1 MKNKIKAAVSLLLSL
16 LLALGCMG
24 TSAFAADRNLG
35 NVTLA
40 FLTETGSITVEQ
52 NLNAVEQLGI
62 TGGPVAGVE
71 YTLAQIGSLCE
82 ITYTGGYMTGYA
94 VEQFVAQQ
102 LGINGS
108 DYTGSYGTETY
119 YYIYTV
125 KSALDKIQ
133 EQLAA
138 IEQSEWKGLVEGL
151 TGSRKAS
158 TDENGQVIFNDLPYG
173 LYLIVQ
179 TDVSGAEYEGEPITL
194 SHLQTPMLVSVPGK
208 NEEKEV
214 KVNVKTPLGYGELTK
229 SIVGVGDING
239 NWENVE
245 DSATEVTGPGD
256 YIRFRLAVQPP
267 RLSSGDTLDHFVIE
281 DVRSE
286 GLKLEKLESVT
297 DTLGQT
303 YVEGIDYTRTE
314 ETVADG
320 TRMLLTFTQ
329 QGLQKLE
336 QLGRAAGTLTVT
348 YTAQVTD
355 EAPTAGITNSA
366 RIDYKVD
373 YAPDRDN
380 PPPPDDPPP
389 EDDDDE
395 YHSDWDV
402 ARSYTFGVHMTKYL
416 GEEGNLAPEGS
427 VTFALYRE
435 KDGQKQAVPLSR
447 SGDAY
452 QVALQGSNELSV
464 SADGT
469 FTILG
474 LGEGTYYLREL
485 STAEGYALPNE
496 DIALTLA
503 GERSA
508 GEYTGR
514 LDAAQCTVDG
524 QQGNASVQDGT
535 LYLSVIN
542 PRTFYIPNTGGAGSW
557 MFTAGGLLIIAG
569 GVVYL
574 AVSRKKKG

>member
-24 TSAFAADRNLG
+24 TSAFADA
-35 NVTLA
+35 TA
-40 FLTETGSITVEQ
+40 IEIEKLTESTQKGSITVEQ

-94 VEQFVAQQ
+94 VKKSTVEK
-102 LGINGS
+102 LGIEDAAN
-108 DYTGSYGTETY
+108 YTRSYNRTNY
-119 YYIYTV
+119 CIYTSEATLEV
-125 KSALDKIQ
+125 LAKEIAELTTEDLKDKFSGSPTEKTDANGEAEFETLD
-133 EQLAA
+133 
-138 IEQSEWKGLVEGL
+138 
-151 TGSRKAS
+151 
-158 TDENGQVIFNDLPYG
+158 YG
-173 LYLIVQ
+173 LYLILQ

-194 SHLQTPMLVSVPGK
+194 SHLQTPMLVSVPG
-208 NEEKEV
+208 EEGEIV
-214 KVNVKTPLGYGELTK
+214 TVNVKTPLGYGELTK

-281 DVRSE
+281 DVRSK
-286 GLKLEKLESVT
+286 GLELEKLESVT

-303 YVEGIDYTRTE
+303 YVENTDYTRTE

-336 QLGRAAGTLTVT
+336 RLGQAAGTLTVT

>member
-24 TSAFAADRNLG
+24 TSAFADA
-35 NVTLA
+35 TA
-40 FLTETGSITVEQ
+40 IEIEKLTESTQKGSITVEQ

-71 YTLAQIGSLCE
+71 YALVQIGSLCE
-82 ITYTGGYMTGYA
+82 ITYAGGYMTGYA
-94 VEQFVAQQ
+94 VKKSVAQQ
-102 LGINGS
+102 LGINDS
-108 DYTGSYGTETY
+108 DYTRSYETETY
-119 YYIYTV
+119 YIYTA

-194 SHLQTPMLVSVPGK
+194 SHLQTPMLVSVPQSAGQSD
-208 NEEKEV
+208 V
-214 KVNVKTPLGYGELTK
+214 TVNVKTPLGYGELTK
-229 SIVGVGDING
+229 SIVGIGDIDG

-281 DVRSE
+281 DVRSK
-286 GLKLEKLESVT
+286 GLELEKLESVT

-303 YVEGIDYTRTE
+303 YVEGTDYTRTE

-336 QLGRAAGTLTVT
+336 QLGRAAGTLTVV
-348 YTAQVTD
+348 YTTQVTED
-355 EAPTAGITNSA
+355 AVTAGITNSA

-447 SGDAY
+447 SGDTY

-524 QQGNASVQDGT
+524 QQGNASVQDGI

>member
-94 VEQFVAQQ
+94 VKKSVAQQ
-102 LGINGS
+102 LGIN
-108 DYTGSYGTETY
+108 TGSYGTETY
-119 YYIYTV
+119 YIYTA

-524 QQGNASVQDGT
+524 QQGNASVQDGI

-574 AVSRKKKG
+574 AVSRKKKR

>member
-24 TSAFAADRNLG
+24 TSAFADA
-35 NVTLA
+35 TA
-40 FLTETGSITVEQ
+40 IEIEKLTESTQKGSIIVEQ

-94 VEQFVAQQ
+94 VEQSVAQQ

-151 TGSRKAS
+151 TGSQKAS
-158 TDENGQVIFNDLPYG
+158 TDEKGQAIFNDLPYG

-194 SHLQTPMLVSVPGK
+194 SHLQTPMLVSVPG
-208 NEEKEV
+208 EEGEIV
-214 KVNVKTPLGYGELTK
+214 TVNVKTPLGYGELTK
-229 SIVGVGDING
+229 SIVGVGDIDG

-267 RLSSGDTLDHFVIE
+267 RLSSGDTLDHFVVE

-303 YVEGIDYTRTE
+303 YVEGTDYTRTE

-524 QQGNASVQDGT
+524 QQGTASVQEGT

>member
-1 MKNKIKAAVSLLLSL
+1 MKNKIKAAVFLLLSL

-94 VEQFVAQQ
+94 VKKSVAQQ
-102 LGINGS
+102 LGIN
-108 DYTGSYGTETY
+108 TGSYGTETY
-119 YYIYTV
+119 YIYTA

-395 YHSDWDV
+395 YHSEWDV

-447 SGDAY
+447 SGDTY

-464 SADGT
+464 SADGS

-574 AVSRKKKG
+574 AVSRKKKR

>member
-24 TSAFAADRNLG
+24 TSAFAADITIKELKKS
-35 NVTLA
+35 TK
-40 FLTETGSITVEQ
+40 TGSITVVQ

-71 YTLAQIGSLCE
+71 YTLTQIGSLCE
-82 ITYTGGYMTGYA
+82 ITYAGGYMTGYA
-94 VEQFVAQQ
+94 VEKSTAEK
-102 LGINGS
+102 LGIEDAAN
-108 DYTGSYGTETY
+108 YTGSYNGTNY
-119 YYIYTV
+119 CIYTSEATLEV
-125 KSALDKIQ
+125 LAKEIAELTTEDLKDKFSGSPTEKTDANGEAEFETLD
-133 EQLAA
+133 
-138 IEQSEWKGLVEGL
+138 
-151 TGSRKAS
+151 
-158 TDENGQVIFNDLPYG
+158 YG
-173 LYLIVQ
+173 LYLILQ

-194 SHLQTPMLVSVPGK
+194 SHLQTPMLVSVPG
-208 NEEKEV
+208 EEGEIV
-214 KVNVKTPLGYGELTK
+214 TVNVKTPLGYGELTK

-286 GLKLEKLESVT
+286 GLRLEKLESVT

-303 YVEGIDYTRTE
+303 YVEGTDYTRTE

-336 QLGRAAGTLTVT
+336 RLGQAAGTLTVT
-348 YTAQVTD
+348 CTAQVTD

-402 ARSYTFGVHMTKYL
+402 ARSYTFGVHMTKHL

>member
-24 TSAFAADRNLG
+24 TSAFADATAIEIG
-35 NVTLA
+35 K
-40 FLTETGSITVEQ
+40 LTESTQKGSITVEQ
-52 NLNAVEQLGI
+52 NLNEVEQLGI

-82 ITYTGGYMTGYA
+82 ITYAGGYMTGYA
-94 VEQFVAQQ
+94 VEQSVAQQ
-102 LGINGS
+102 LEINGS

-151 TGSRKAS
+151 TGSQKAS
-158 TDENGQVIFNDLPYG
+158 TDEKGQAIFNDLPYG

-194 SHLQTPMLVSVPGK
+194 SHLQTPMLVSVPG
-208 NEEKEV
+208 EEGEIV
-214 KVNVKTPLGYGELTK
+214 TVNVKTPLGYGELTK
-229 SIVGVGDING
+229 SIVGVGDIDG

-267 RLSSGDTLDHFVIE
+267 RLSSGDTLDHFVVE

-303 YVEGIDYTRTE
+303 YVEGTDYTRTE

>member
-24 TSAFAADRNLG
+24 TSAFAADITIKELKKS
-35 NVTLA
+35 TK
-40 FLTETGSITVEQ
+40 TGSITVVQ

-151 TGSRKAS
+151 TGSQKAS
-158 TDENGQVIFNDLPYG
+158 TDEKGQAIFNDLPYG

-194 SHLQTPMLVSVPGK
+194 SHLQTPMLVSVPG
-208 NEEKEV
+208 EEGEIV
-214 KVNVKTPLGYGELTK
+214 TVNVKTPLGYGELTK
-229 SIVGVGDING
+229 SIVGVGDIDG

-267 RLSSGDTLDHFVIE
+267 RLSSGDTLDHFVVE

-303 YVEGIDYTRTE
+303 YVEGTDYTRTE
-314 ETVADG
+314 ETVTEG

-336 QLGRAAGTLTVT
+336 QLGRAAGTLTVV
-348 YTAQVTD
+348 YTTQVTED
-355 EAPTAGITNSA
+355 AVTAGITNSA

-373 YAPDRDN
+373 YAPDRDT

>member
-24 TSAFAADRNLG
+24 TSAFAADITIKELKKS
-35 NVTLA
+35 TK
-40 FLTETGSITVEQ
+40 TGSITVVQ

-82 ITYTGGYMTGYA
+82 ITYAGGYMTGYA
-94 VEQFVAQQ
+94 VEEQSIAEK
-102 LGINGS
+102 LGIEDAAN
-108 DYTGSYGTETY
+108 YTGSHNGTDY
-119 YYIYTV
+119 CIYTNAATLE
-125 KSALDKIQ
+125 ALAKEIAKLETEDLKDQFQ
-133 EQLAA
+133 EKQTKETNESGEAKFETL
-138 IEQSEWKGLVEGL
+138 
-151 TGSRKAS
+151 
-158 TDENGQVIFNDLPYG
+158 DYG
-173 LYLIVQ
+173 LYLIRQ
-179 TDVSGAEYEGEPITL
+179 TDVSGAEYEDEPITL
-194 SHLQTPMLVSVPGK
+194 SHLQTPMLISVPQSAGQSDVT
-208 NEEKEV
+208 V
-214 KVNVKTPLGYGELTK
+214 KVKTPLGYGELTK

-267 RLSSGDTLDHFVIE
+267 RLSSGDTLDHFVVE

-286 GLKLEKLESVT
+286 GLRLEKLESVT

-303 YVEGIDYTRTE
+303 YVEGTDYTRTE

-320 TRMLLTFTQ
+320 TRLLLTFTQ

-336 QLGRAAGTLTVT
+336 QLGRAAGTLTVV
-348 YTAQVTD
+348 YTTQVIED
-355 EAPTAGITNSA
+355 AVTAGITNSA

-373 YAPDRDN
+373 YAPDRDT

-447 SGDAY
+447 SGDTY
-452 QVALQGSNELSV
+452 QVALQGSNELSI

-503 GERSA
+503 GELSA

>member
-24 TSAFAADRNLG
+24 TSAFADA
-35 NVTLA
+35 TA
-40 FLTETGSITVEQ
+40 IEIEKLTESTQKGSITVEQ

-82 ITYTGGYMTGYA
+82 ITYTEGYMTGYA
-94 VEQFVAQQ
+94 VEQSTAEK
-102 LGINGS
+102 LGIEDATN
-108 DYTGSYGTETY
+108 YTGSYNAVNY
-119 YYIYTV
+119 CIYTNQQ
-125 KSALDKIQ
+125 SLEKIQ
-133 EQLAA
+133 DALEQT
-138 IEQSEWKGLVEGL
+138 EETQWKELVEGS
-151 TGSRKAS
+151 TNIKTTNEEGKA
-158 TDENGQVIFNDLPYG
+158 IFSDLPYG

-214 KVNVKTPLGYGELTK
+214 KVDVKTPLGYGELTK
-229 SIVGVGDING
+229 SIVGVGDIDG

-245 DSATEVTGPGD
+245 DSNTEVTGPGD
-256 YIRFRLAVQPP
+256 YIRFRLDVQPP

-281 DVRSE
+281 DVCSK
-286 GLKLEKLESVT
+286 GLDVQGLDSVT

-303 YVEGIDYTRTE
+303 YVENTDYTRTE

-320 TRMLLTFTQ
+320 TCLLLTFTQ

-336 QLGRAAGTLTVT
+336 QLGRAAGTLTVV
-348 YTAQVTD
+348 YTTQVTED
-355 EAPTAGITNSA
+355 AVTAGITNSA

-373 YAPDRDN
+373 YAPDRDT

-395 YHSDWDV
+395 YRSEWDV

-416 GEEGNLAPEGS
+416 GEEGNLASEGS

-524 QQGNASVQDGT
+524 QQGNSSVQDGT

>member
-24 TSAFAADRNLG
+24 TSAFAADQNLG
-35 NVTLA
+35 DITLK
-40 FLTETGSITVEQ
+40 FSTKTGSITVEQ

-71 YTLAQIGSLCE
+71 YTLTQIGSLCE

-94 VEQFVAQQ
+94 VEQSVARQ

-119 YYIYTV
+119 YIYTA

-158 TDENGQVIFNDLPYG
+158 TNENGQAIFNDLPYG

-179 TDVSGAEYEGEPITL
+179 TDVSGAEYEDEPITL

-229 SIVGVGDING
+229 SIVGIGDIDG

-281 DVRSE
+281 DVCSK
-286 GLKLEKLESVT
+286 GLDVQGLDSVT

-303 YVEGIDYTRTE
+303 YVEGTDYTRTE
-314 ETVADG
+314 ETVTDG
-320 TRMLLTFTQ
+320 VRMLLTFTQ

-336 QLGRAAGTLTVT
+336 QLGRAAGTLTVV
-348 YTAQVTD
+348 YTTQVTED
-355 EAPTAGITNSA
+355 AVTAGITNSA

-373 YAPDRDN
+373 YAPDRDT

-435 KDGQKQAVPLSR
+435 EDGQKQAVPLSR

-464 SADGT
+464 SADGS

>member
-24 TSAFAADRNLG
+24 TSAFADA
-35 NVTLA
+35 TA
-40 FLTETGSITVEQ
+40 IEIEKLTESTQKGSITVEQ

-82 ITYTGGYMTGYA
+82 ITYAGGYMTGYA
-94 VEQFVAQQ
+94 VEQSVAQQ

-108 DYTGSYGTETY
+108 DYTGSYGTET

-151 TGSRKAS
+151 TGSQKAS
-158 TDENGQVIFNDLPYG
+158 TDEKGQAIFNDLPYG

-194 SHLQTPMLVSVPGK
+194 SHLQTPMLVSVPG
-208 NEEKEV
+208 EEGEIV
-214 KVNVKTPLGYGELTK
+214 TVNVKTPLGYGELTK
-229 SIVGVGDING
+229 SIVGIGDIDG

-245 DSATEVTGPGD
+245 DSNTEVTGPGD

-281 DVRSE
+281 DVRSK
-286 GLKLEKLESVT
+286 GLELEKLESVT

-303 YVEGIDYTRTE
+303 YVEGTDYTRTE

-435 KDGQKQAVPLSR
+435 KDGQKQALPLSR

>member
-24 TSAFAADRNLG
+24 TSAFADA
-35 NVTLA
+35 TA
-40 FLTETGSITVEQ
+40 IEIEKLTESTQKGSITVEQ

-94 VEQFVAQQ
+94 VKKSTVEK
-102 LGINGS
+102 LGIEDTA
-108 DYTGSYGTETY
+108 DYTWSYNGTDY
-119 YYIYTV
+119 CIYTNAATLE
-125 KSALDKIQ
+125 ALAKEIAELTTEDLKDKF
-133 EQLAA
+133 
-138 IEQSEWKGLVEGL
+138 S
-151 TGSRKAS
+151 GSPTEK
-158 TDENGQVIFNDLPYG
+158 TDANGEAEFETLDYG
-173 LYLIVQ
+173 LYLILQ
-179 TDVSGAEYEGEPITL
+179 TDVSGAEYEDEPIIL
-194 SHLQTPMLVSVPGK
+194 SHRQTPMLVSVPQSAGQSDVT
-208 NEEKEV
+208 V
-214 KVNVKTPLGYGELTK
+214 KVKTPLGYGELTK

-267 RLSSGDTLDHFVIE
+267 RLSSGDTLDHFVVE

-303 YVEGIDYTRTE
+303 YVEGTDYTRTE

-320 TRMLLTFTQ
+320 TRLLLTFTQ

-336 QLGRAAGTLTVT
+336 QLGRAAGTLTVV
-348 YTAQVTD
+348 YTTQVTED
-355 EAPTAGITNSA
+355 AVTAGITNSA

-373 YAPDRDN
+373 YAPDRDT

-395 YHSDWDV
+395 YYSDWDV

-447 SGDAY
+447 SGDTY

>member
-24 TSAFAADRNLG
+24 TSAFAADI
-35 NVTLA
+35 TIKE
-40 FLTETGSITVEQ
+40 LTKSTKTGSITVVQ

-82 ITYTGGYMTGYA
+82 ITYTEGYMTGYA
-94 VEQFVAQQ
+94 VEQSTAEK
-102 LGINGS
+102 LGIEDATN
-108 DYTGSYGTETY
+108 YTGSYNAVNY
-119 YYIYTV
+119 CIYT
-125 KSALDKIQ
+125 SQQSLEKIQ
-133 EQLAA
+133 DALEQT
-138 IEQSEWKGLVEGL
+138 EETQWKELVEGA
-151 TGSRKAS
+151 TNIKTTNEEGKA
-158 TDENGQVIFNDLPYG
+158 IFSDLPYG

-179 TDVSGAEYEGEPITL
+179 TDVSGAKYEDEPITL
-194 SHLQTPMLVSVPGK
+194 SHLQTPMLVSVPG
-208 NEEKEV
+208 EEGEIV
-214 KVNVKTPLGYGELTK
+214 TVNVKTPLGYGELTK
-229 SIVGVGDING
+229 SIVGIGDIDG

-245 DSATEVTGPGD
+245 DSNTEVTGPGD

-281 DVRSE
+281 DVRSK
-286 GLKLEKLESVT
+286 GLELEKLESVT

-503 GERSA
+503 GELSA

>member
-94 VEQFVAQQ
+94 VEKSTVEK
-102 LGINGS
+102 LGIEDAANYTEIYNGTN
-108 DYTGSYGTETY
+108 YC
-119 YYIYTV
+119 IYTSEATLEV
-125 KSALDKIQ
+125 LAKEIAELTTEDLKDKFSGSPTEKTDANGEAEFETLD
-133 EQLAA
+133 
-138 IEQSEWKGLVEGL
+138 
-151 TGSRKAS
+151 
-158 TDENGQVIFNDLPYG
+158 YG
-173 LYLIVQ
+173 LYLILQ

-267 RLSSGDTLDHFVIE
+267 RLSSGDTLDHFVVE
-281 DVRSE
+281 DVRSK

-303 YVEGIDYTRTE
+303 YVEGTDYTRTE

-336 QLGRAAGTLTVT
+336 RLGWAAGTLTVV
-348 YTAQVTD
+348 YTTQVTED
-355 EAPTAGITNSA
+355 AVTAGITNSA

-524 QQGNASVQDGT
+524 QQGNASVQDGI

>member
-94 VEQFVAQQ
+94 VEQPTAEK
-102 LGINGS
+102 LGIEDAAN
-108 DYTGSYGTETY
+108 YTGSYNGTNY
-119 YYIYTV
+119 CIYTSEATLEV
-125 KSALDKIQ
+125 LAKEIAELTTEDLKDKFSGSPTEKTDANGEAEFETLD
-133 EQLAA
+133 
-138 IEQSEWKGLVEGL
+138 
-151 TGSRKAS
+151 
-158 TDENGQVIFNDLPYG
+158 YG
-173 LYLIVQ
+173 LYLILQ

-194 SHLQTPMLVSVPGK
+194 SHLQTPMLVSVPG
-208 NEEKEV
+208 EEGEIV
-214 KVNVKTPLGYGELTK
+214 TVNVKTPLGYGELTK

-256 YIRFRLAVQPP
+256 YIRFRLDVQPP
-267 RLSSGDTLDHFVIE
+267 RLSSGDTLDHFVVE

-303 YVEGIDYTRTE
+303 YVEGTDYTRTE

-336 QLGRAAGTLTVT
+336 RLGQAAGTLTVT

>member
-24 TSAFAADRNLG
+24 TSAFADA
-35 NVTLA
+35 TA
-40 FLTETGSITVEQ
+40 IEIEKLTESTQKGSITVEQ

-82 ITYTGGYMTGYA
+82 ITYAGGYMTGYA
-94 VEQFVAQQ
+94 VEKSTAEK
-102 LGINGS
+102 LGIEDAAN
-108 DYTGSYGTETY
+108 YTGSYNGTNY
-119 YYIYTV
+119 CIYTSEATLEV
-125 KSALDKIQ
+125 LAKEIAELTTEDLKDKFSGSPTEKTDANGEAEFETLD
-133 EQLAA
+133 
-138 IEQSEWKGLVEGL
+138 
-151 TGSRKAS
+151 
-158 TDENGQVIFNDLPYG
+158 YG
-173 LYLIVQ
+173 LYLILQ

-194 SHLQTPMLVSVPGK
+194 SHRQTPMLVSVPQSAGQSDVT
-208 NEEKEV
+208 V
-214 KVNVKTPLGYGELTK
+214 KVKTPLGYGELTK

-281 DVRSE
+281 DVRSK
-286 GLKLEKLESVT
+286 GLELEKLESVT

-303 YVEGIDYTRTE
+303 YVEGTDYTRTE

-336 QLGRAAGTLTVT
+336 RLGQAAGTLTVT

-574 AVSRKKKG
+574 AVSRKKKR

>member
-24 TSAFAADRNLG
+24 TSAFADA
-35 NVTLA
+35 TA
-40 FLTETGSITVEQ
+40 IEIEKLTESTQKGSITVVQ

-94 VEQFVAQQ
+94 VKQSTAST
-102 LGINGS
+102 LGIADDAN
-108 DYTGSYGTETY
+108 YTGSHNRTDYC
-119 YYIYTV
+119 IYTNAATLE
-125 KSALDKIQ
+125 ALAKEIAKLETEDLQGQFPSGQTQKTN
-133 EQLAA
+133 A
-138 IEQSEWKGLVEGL
+138 
-151 TGSRKAS
+151 
-158 TDENGQVIFNDLPYG
+158 NGEAKFETLEYG
-173 LYLIVQ
+173 LYLILQ
-179 TDVSGAEYEGEPITL
+179 TDVSGAKYEDKPITL
-194 SHLQTPMLVSVPGK
+194 SHLQTPMLVSVPG
-208 NEEKEV
+208 EEGEIV
-214 KVNVKTPLGYGELTK
+214 TVNVKTPLGYGELTK
-229 SIVGVGDING
+229 SIVGIGDIDG

-256 YIRFRLAVQPP
+256 YIRFRLDVQPP

-303 YVEGIDYTRTE
+303 YVENTDYTRTE

-336 QLGRAAGTLTVT
+336 QLGRAAGTLTVV
-348 YTAQVTD
+348 YTTQVTED
-355 EAPTAGITNSA
+355 AVTAGITNSA

-373 YAPDRDN
+373 YAPDRDT

-395 YHSDWDV
+395 YHSNWDV
-402 ARSYTFGVHMTKYL
+402 ARSYTFGVHMTKHL

-524 QQGNASVQDGT
+524 QQGNASVQDGI

>member
-94 VEQFVAQQ
+94 VKKFVAQQ
-102 LGINGS
+102 LGIN
-108 DYTGSYGTETY
+108 TGSYGTETY
-119 YYIYTV
+119 YIYTA

-151 TGSRKAS
+151 TGFRKAS

-281 DVRSE
+281 DVRSK
-286 GLKLEKLESVT
+286 GLELEKLESVT

-303 YVEGIDYTRTE
+303 YVENTDYTRTE

-496 DIALTLA
+496 DIVLTLA

-524 QQGNASVQDGT
+524 QQGNASVQDGI

>member
-24 TSAFAADRNLG
+24 TSAFAADI
-35 NVTLA
+35 TIKE
-40 FLTETGSITVEQ
+40 LTKSTKTGSIAVEQ

-82 ITYTGGYMTGYA
+82 ITYAGGYMTGYA
-94 VEQFVAQQ
+94 VEKSTVEK
-102 LGINGS
+102 LGIEDAAN
-108 DYTGSYGTETY
+108 YTGSYNGTN
-119 YYIYTV
+119 YIYTSEATLEV
-125 KSALDKIQ
+125 LAKEIAELTTEDLKDKFSGSPTEKTDANGEAEFETLD
-133 EQLAA
+133 
-138 IEQSEWKGLVEGL
+138 
-151 TGSRKAS
+151 
-158 TDENGQVIFNDLPYG
+158 YG
-173 LYLIVQ
+173 LYLILQ
-179 TDVSGAEYEGEPITL
+179 TDVSGAEYEDEPIIL
-194 SHLQTPMLVSVPGK
+194 SHRQTPMLVSVPGK

-267 RLSSGDTLDHFVIE
+267 RLSSGDTLDHFVVE

-303 YVEGIDYTRTE
+303 YVEGTDYTRTE
-314 ETVADG
+314 ETVTEG

-336 QLGRAAGTLTVT
+336 QLGRAAGTLTVV
-348 YTAQVTD
+348 YTTQVTED
-355 EAPTAGITNSA
+355 AVTAGITNSA

-373 YAPDRDN
+373 YAPDRDT

-402 ARSYTFGVHMTKYL
+402 ARSYTFGVHLTKYL

-574 AVSRKKKG
+574 AVSRKKKR

>member
-24 TSAFAADRNLG
+24 TSAFAADITIKELKKS
-35 NVTLA
+35 TK
-40 FLTETGSITVEQ
+40 TGSITVVQ

-94 VEQFVAQQ
+94 VEQPTAKM
-102 LGINGS
+102 LGIA
-108 DYTGSYGTETY
+108 DAGSYNAINY
-119 YYIYTV
+119 CIYT
-125 KSALDKIQ
+125 SQQSLEKIQ
-133 EQLAA
+133 DALEQT
-138 IEQSEWKGLVEGL
+138 EETQWKELVEGS
-151 TGSRKAS
+151 TNIKTTNEEGKA
-158 TDENGQVIFNDLPYG
+158 IFSDLPYG

-179 TDVSGAEYEGEPITL
+179 TDVSGAEYEDEPIIL
-194 SHLQTPMLVSVPGK
+194 SHRQTPMLVSVPGK
-208 NEEKEV
+208 NEENEV

-229 SIVGVGDING
+229 SIVGIGDIDG

-245 DSATEVTGPGD
+245 DSNTEVTGPGD

-281 DVRSE
+281 DVRSK
-286 GLKLEKLESVT
+286 GLELEKLESVT

-303 YVEGIDYTRTE
+303 YVEGTDYTRTE

-336 QLGRAAGTLTVT
+336 QLCRAAGTLTVV
-348 YTAQVTD
+348 YTTQVTD

-496 DIALTLA
+496 DIALTLS

>member
-24 TSAFAADRNLG
+24 TSAFAADITIKELKKS
-35 NVTLA
+35 TK
-40 FLTETGSITVEQ
+40 TGSITVVQ

-82 ITYTGGYMTGYA
+82 ITYAGGYMTGYA
-94 VEQFVAQQ
+94 VKQSTAEK
-102 LGINGS
+102 LGIA
-108 DYTGSYGTETY
+108 DAGSYNAINY
-119 YYIYTV
+119 CIYT
-125 KSALDKIQ
+125 SQQSLEKIQ
-133 EQLAA
+133 DALEQT
-138 IEQSEWKGLVEGL
+138 EETQWKELVEGS
-151 TGSRKAS
+151 TNIKTTNEEGKA
-158 TDENGQVIFNDLPYG
+158 IFSDLPYG

-179 TDVSGAEYEGEPITL
+179 TDVSGAEYEDEPITL
-194 SHLQTPMLVSVPGK
+194 SHLQTPMLVSVPQSAGQSD
-208 NEEKEV
+208 V
-214 KVNVKTPLGYGELTK
+214 TVNVKTPLGYGELTK
-229 SIVGVGDING
+229 SIVGIGDIDG

-267 RLSSGDTLDHFVIE
+267 RLSSGDTLDHFVIK
-281 DVRSE
+281 DVRSK
-286 GLKLEKLESVT
+286 GLELEKLESVT

-303 YVEGIDYTRTE
+303 YVEGTDYTRTE

-336 QLGRAAGTLTVT
+336 QLGRAAGTLTVV
-348 YTAQVTD
+348 YTTQVTD

-416 GEEGNLAPEGS
+416 GEEGNLAPEES

>member
-94 VEQFVAQQ
+94 VKKSVAQQ
-102 LGINGS
+102 LGIN
-108 DYTGSYGTETY
+108 TGSYGTETY
-119 YYIYTV
+119 YIYTA

-229 SIVGVGDING
+229 SIVGIGDIDG

-281 DVRSE
+281 DVCSK
-286 GLKLEKLESVT
+286 GLDVQGLDSVT

-303 YVEGIDYTRTE
+303 YVEGTDYTRTE
-314 ETVADG
+314 ETVTDG
-320 TRMLLTFTQ
+320 VRMLLTFTQ

-336 QLGRAAGTLTVT
+336 QLGRAAGTLTVV
-348 YTAQVTD
+348 YTTQVTED
-355 EAPTAGITNSA
+355 AVTAGITNSA

-373 YAPDRDN
+373 YAPDRDT

-435 KDGQKQAVPLSR
+435 EDGQKQAVPLSR

-464 SADGT
+464 SADGS

-574 AVSRKKKG
+574 AVSRKKKR

>member
-24 TSAFAADRNLG
+24 TSAFAADQNLG
-35 NVTLA
+35 DITLK
-40 FLTETGSITVEQ
+40 FSTKTGSITVEQ

-71 YTLAQIGSLCE
+71 YTLTQIGSLCE

-94 VEQFVAQQ
+94 VKKSVAQQ
-102 LGINGS
+102 LGIN
-108 DYTGSYGTETY
+108 TGSYGTETY
-119 YYIYTV
+119 YIYTA

-179 TDVSGAEYEGEPITL
+179 TDVSSAEYEGEPITL

-229 SIVGVGDING
+229 SIVGVGDIDG

-267 RLSSGDTLDHFVIE
+267 RLSSGDTLDHFVVE

-303 YVEGIDYTRTE
+303 YVEGTDYTRTE
-314 ETVADG
+314 ETVTEG

-336 QLGRAAGTLTVT
+336 QLGRAAGTLTVV
-348 YTAQVTD
+348 YTTQVTED
-355 EAPTAGITNSA
+355 AVTAGITNSA

-416 GEEGNLAPEGS
+416 GEEGNLAPEES

>member
-24 TSAFAADRNLG
+24 TSAFAADITIKELKKS
-35 NVTLA
+35 TK
-40 FLTETGSITVEQ
+40 TGSITVVQ

-94 VEQFVAQQ
+94 VEQPTAEK
-102 LGINGS
+102 LGIEDATN
-108 DYTGSYGTETY
+108 YTGSYNAVNY
-119 YYIYTV
+119 CIYT
-125 KSALDKIQ
+125 SQQSLEKIQ
-133 EQLAA
+133 DALEQT
-138 IEQSEWKGLVEGL
+138 EETQWKELVEGA
-151 TGSRKAS
+151 TNIKTTNEEGKA
-158 TDENGQVIFNDLPYG
+158 IFSDLPYG

-179 TDVSGAEYEGEPITL
+179 TDVSGAEYEDEPIIL
-194 SHLQTPMLVSVPGK
+194 SHRQTPMLVSVPQSAGQSDVT
-208 NEEKEV
+208 V
-214 KVNVKTPLGYGELTK
+214 KVKTPLGYGELTK

-281 DVRSE
+281 DVRSK
-286 GLKLEKLESVT
+286 GLELEKLESVT

>member
-24 TSAFAADRNLG
+24 TSAFADATAIEIG
-35 NVTLA
+35 K
-40 FLTETGSITVEQ
+40 LTESTQKGSITVEQ
-52 NLNAVEQLGI
+52 NLNEVEQLGI

-71 YTLAQIGSLCE
+71 YTLTQIGSLCE

-94 VEQFVAQQ
+94 VKQSTAKM
-102 LGINGS
+102 LGIEDAA
-108 DYTGSYGTETY
+108 DYTGSYNAVNY
-119 YYIYTV
+119 CIYTNAATLE
-125 KSALDKIQ
+125 ALAKEIAKLKTEDLQNKF
-133 EQLAA
+133 
-138 IEQSEWKGLVEGL
+138 S
-151 TGSRKAS
+151 GSPTEKTDAS
-158 TDENGQVIFNDLPYG
+158 GEAKFGTLDYG
-173 LYLIVQ
+173 LYLILQ
-179 TDVSGAEYEGEPITL
+179 TDVSGAEYEDEPITL

-214 KVNVKTPLGYGELTK
+214 EVDVKTPLGYGELTK
-229 SIVGVGDING
+229 SIVGIGDIDG

-245 DSATEVTGPGD
+245 DSNTEVTGPGD
-256 YIRFRLAVQPP
+256 YIRFRLDVQPP
-267 RLSSGDTLDHFVIE
+267 RLSSGDTLDHFVVE

-303 YVEGIDYTRTE
+303 YVEGTDYTRTE
-314 ETVADG
+314 ETVTED
-320 TRMLLTFTQ
+320 TRLLLTFTQ

-336 QLGRAAGTLTVT
+336 QLGRAAGTLTVV
-348 YTAQVTD
+348 YTTQVTED
-355 EAPTAGITNSA
+355 AVTAGITNSA

-373 YAPDRDN
+373 YAPDRDT

-395 YHSDWDV
+395 YHSEWDV
-402 ARSYTFGVHMTKYL
+402 ARSYTFGVHMTKHL

-574 AVSRKKKG
+574 AVSRKKKR

>member
-1 MKNKIKAAVSLLLSL
+1 
-16 LLALGCMG
+16 MG
-24 TSAFAADRNLG
+24 TSAFADA
-35 NVTLA
+35 TA
-40 FLTETGSITVEQ
+40 IEIEKLTESTQKGSITVEQ

-94 VEQFVAQQ
+94 VK
-102 LGINGS
+102 LGIADATN
-108 DYTGSYGTETY
+108 YTGSYNAINY
-119 YYIYTV
+119 CIYT
-125 KSALDKIQ
+125 SQQSLEKIQ
-133 EQLAA
+133 DALEQT
-138 IEQSEWKGLVEGL
+138 EETQWKELVEGS
-151 TGSRKAS
+151 TNIKTTNEEGKA
-158 TDENGQVIFNDLPYG
+158 IFSDLPYG

-194 SHLQTPMLVSVPGK
+194 SHLQTPMLVSVPG
-208 NEEKEV
+208 EEGEIV
-214 KVNVKTPLGYGELTK
+214 TVNVKTPLGYGELTK

-267 RLSSGDTLDHFVIE
+267 RLSSGDTLDHFVVE

-336 QLGRAAGTLTVT
+336 QLGRAAGTLTVV
-348 YTAQVTD
+348 YTTQVTED
-355 EAPTAGITNSA
+355 AVTAGITNSA

>member
-40 FLTETGSITVEQ
+40 FSTEIGSITVEQ
-52 NLNAVEQLGI
+52 NLNVVEQLGI

-94 VEQFVAQQ
+94 VEQSTAKM
-102 LGINGS
+102 LGIA
-108 DYTGSYGTETY
+108 DAGSYNAINY
-119 YYIYTV
+119 CIYT
-125 KSALDKIQ
+125 SQQSLEKIQ
-133 EQLAA
+133 DALEQT
-138 IEQSEWKGLVEGL
+138 EETQWKELVEGS
-151 TGSRKAS
+151 TNIKTTNEEGKA
-158 TDENGQVIFNDLPYG
+158 IFSDLPYG

-179 TDVSGAEYEGEPITL
+179 TDVSGAEYEGKPITL
-194 SHLQTPMLVSVPGK
+194 SHLQTPMLISVPQSAGQSDVT
-208 NEEKEV
+208 V
-214 KVNVKTPLGYGELTK
+214 KVKTPLGYGELTK
-229 SIVGVGDING
+229 SIVGVGDIDG

-267 RLSSGDTLDHFVIE
+267 RLSSGDTLDHFVVE

-303 YVEGIDYTRTE
+303 YVEGTDYTRTE

-336 QLGRAAGTLTVT
+336 RLGQAAGTLTVT

>member
-24 TSAFAADRNLG
+24 TSAFADA
-35 NVTLA
+35 TA
-40 FLTETGSITVEQ
+40 IEIEKLTESTQKGSITVEQ

-82 ITYTGGYMTGYA
+82 ITYAGGYMTGYA
-94 VEQFVAQQ
+94 VK
-102 LGINGS
+102 LGIADATN
-108 DYTGSYGTETY
+108 YTGSYNAINY
-119 YYIYTV
+119 CIYT
-125 KSALDKIQ
+125 SQQSLEKIQ
-133 EQLAA
+133 DALEQT
-138 IEQSEWKGLVEGL
+138 EETQWKELVEGS
-151 TGSRKAS
+151 TNIKTTNEEGKA
-158 TDENGQVIFNDLPYG
+158 IFSDLPYG

-179 TDVSGAEYEGEPITL
+179 TDVSGAEYEDEPITL
-194 SHLQTPMLVSVPGK
+194 SHLQTPMLVSVPG
-208 NEEKEV
+208 EEGEIV
-214 KVNVKTPLGYGELTK
+214 TVNVKTPLGYGELTK
-229 SIVGVGDING
+229 SIVGVGDIDG

-267 RLSSGDTLDHFVIE
+267 RLSSGDTLDHFVVE

-286 GLKLEKLESVT
+286 GLRLEKLDSVT

-303 YVEGIDYTRTE
+303 YVEGTDYTRTE
-314 ETVADG
+314 ETVTDG
-320 TRMLLTFTQ
+320 VRMLLTFTQ

-336 QLGRAAGTLTVT
+336 QLGRAAGTLTVV
-348 YTAQVTD
+348 YTTQVTED
-355 EAPTAGITNSA
+355 AVTAGITNSA

-416 GEEGNLAPEGS
+416 GEEGNLAPEES

-469 FTILG
+469 FTVLG

-574 AVSRKKKG
+574 AVSRKKKR

>member
-24 TSAFAADRNLG
+24 TSAFAADITIKELKKS
-35 NVTLA
+35 TK
-40 FLTETGSITVEQ
+40 TGSITVVQ

-94 VEQFVAQQ
+94 VEQSVAQQ

-151 TGSRKAS
+151 TGSQKAS
-158 TDENGQVIFNDLPYG
+158 TDEKGQAIFNDLPYG

-194 SHLQTPMLVSVPGK
+194 SHLQTPMLVSVPG
-208 NEEKEV
+208 EEGEIV
-214 KVNVKTPLGYGELTK
+214 TVNVKTPLGYGELTK
-229 SIVGVGDING
+229 SIVGVGDIDG

-245 DSATEVTGPGD
+245 DSKTEVTGPGD
-256 YIRFRLAVQPP
+256 YIRFRLDVQPP
-267 RLSSGDTLDHFVIE
+267 RLSSGDTLDHFVVE

-303 YVEGIDYTRTE
+303 YVENTDYTRTE

-320 TRMLLTFTQ
+320 TRLLLTFTQ

-336 QLGRAAGTLTVT
+336 QLGRAAGTLTVV
-348 YTAQVTD
+348 YTTQVTED
-355 EAPTAGITNSA
+355 AVTAGITNSA

-380 PPPPDDPPP
+380 PPPPDNPPP

-395 YHSDWDV
+395 YHSEWDV
-402 ARSYTFGVHMTKYL
+402 ARSYTFGAHLTKYL

-524 QQGNASVQDGT
+524 QQGNASVQDGI

>member
-24 TSAFAADRNLG
+24 TSAFADA
-35 NVTLA
+35 TA
-40 FLTETGSITVEQ
+40 IEIEKLTESTQKGSITVEQ

-82 ITYTGGYMTGYA
+82 ITYAGGYMTGYA
-94 VEQFVAQQ
+94 VK
-102 LGINGS
+102 LGIADATN
-108 DYTGSYGTETY
+108 YTGSYNAINY
-119 YYIYTV
+119 CIYT
-125 KSALDKIQ
+125 SQQSLEKIQ
-133 EQLAA
+133 DALEQT
-138 IEQSEWKGLVEGL
+138 EETQWKELVEGS
-151 TGSRKAS
+151 TNIKTTNEEGKA
-158 TDENGQVIFNDLPYG
+158 IFSDLPYG

-179 TDVSGAEYEGEPITL
+179 TDVSGAEYEDEPITL
-194 SHLQTPMLVSVPGK
+194 SHLQTPMLVSVPG
-208 NEEKEV
+208 EEGEIV
-214 KVNVKTPLGYGELTK
+214 TVNVKTPLGYGELTK
-229 SIVGVGDING
+229 SIVGVGDIDG

-267 RLSSGDTLDHFVIE
+267 RLSSGDTLDHFVVE

-303 YVEGIDYTRTE
+303 YVEGTDYTRTE
-314 ETVADG
+314 ETVTDG
-320 TRMLLTFTQ
+320 VRMLLTFTQ

-336 QLGRAAGTLTVT
+336 QLGRAAGTLTVV
-348 YTAQVTD
+348 YTTQVTED
-355 EAPTAGITNSA
+355 AVTAGITNSA

-373 YAPDRDN
+373 YAPDRDT

-435 KDGQKQAVPLSR
+435 KDSQKQAVPLSR

-524 QQGNASVQDGT
+524 QQGNASVQDGI

>member
-24 TSAFAADRNLG
+24 TSAFADATAIEIG
-35 NVTLA
+35 K
-40 FLTETGSITVEQ
+40 LTESTQKGSITVEQ

-94 VEQFVAQQ
+94 VEQSTAKM
-102 LGINGS
+102 LGIEDATN
-108 DYTGSYGTETY
+108 YTGSYNAVNY
-119 YYIYTV
+119 CIYT
-125 KSALDKIQ
+125 SQQSLEKIQ
-133 EQLAA
+133 DALEQT
-138 IEQSEWKGLVEGL
+138 EETQWKELVEGS
-151 TGSRKAS
+151 TNIKTTNEEGKA
-158 TDENGQVIFNDLPYG
+158 IFSDLPYG

-179 TDVSGAEYEGEPITL
+179 TDVSGAKYEDKPITL

-208 NEEKEV
+208 NEEKDVEV
-214 KVNVKTPLGYGELTK
+214 DVKTPLGYGELTK

-281 DVRSE
+281 DVCSK
-286 GLKLEKLESVT
+286 GLDVQGLDSVT

-303 YVEGIDYTRTE
+303 YVEGTDYTRTE
-314 ETVADG
+314 ETVTDG
-320 TRMLLTFTQ
+320 IRMLLTFTQ

-336 QLGRAAGTLTVT
+336 QLGRAAGTLTVV
-348 YTAQVTD
+348 YTTQVTED
-355 EAPTAGITNSA
+355 AVTAGITNSA

-416 GEEGNLAPEGS
+416 GEEGNLAPEES

>member
-40 FLTETGSITVEQ
+40 FSTETGSITVVQ

-102 LGINGS
+102 LGIN
-108 DYTGSYGTETY
+108 TGSYGTETY
-119 YYIYTV
+119 YIYTA

-267 RLSSGDTLDHFVIE
+267 RLSSGDTLDHFVVE

-303 YVEGIDYTRTE
+303 YVENTDYTRTE

-336 QLGRAAGTLTVT
+336 QLGRAAGTLTVV
-348 YTAQVTD
+348 YTTQVTED
-355 EAPTAGITNSA
+355 AVTAGITNSA

-373 YAPDRDN
+373 YAPDRDT

-452 QVALQGSNELSV
+452 QVVLQGSNELSI

-524 QQGNASVQDGT
+524 QQGNASVQDGI

>member
-24 TSAFAADRNLG
+24 TSAFAADITIKELKKS
-35 NVTLA
+35 TK
-40 FLTETGSITVEQ
+40 TGSITVVQ
-52 NLNAVEQLGI
+52 NLNAVEQLEI

-94 VEQFVAQQ
+94 VKKSVAQQ
-102 LGINGS
+102 LGIN
-108 DYTGSYGTETY
+108 TGSYGTETY
-119 YYIYTV
+119 YIYTA

-229 SIVGVGDING
+229 SIVGIGDIDG

-281 DVRSE
+281 DVRSK
-286 GLKLEKLESVT
+286 GLELEKLESVT

-303 YVEGIDYTRTE
+303 YVEGTDYTRTE

-336 QLGRAAGTLTVT
+336 RLGQAAGTLTVT

>member
-94 VEQFVAQQ
+94 VKKSVAQQ
-102 LGINGS
+102 LGIN
-108 DYTGSYGTETY
+108 TGSYGTETY
-119 YYIYTV
+119 YIYTA

-208 NEEKEV
+208 NEENEV

-229 SIVGVGDING
+229 SIVGIGDING

-256 YIRFRLAVQPP
+256 YIRFRLDVQPP
-267 RLSSGDTLDHFVIE
+267 RLSSGDTLDHFVVE
-281 DVRSE
+281 DVRSK

-303 YVEGIDYTRTE
+303 YVENTDYTRTE

-320 TRMLLTFTQ
+320 TRLLLTFTQ

-336 QLGRAAGTLTVT
+336 QLGRAAGTLTVV
-348 YTAQVTD
+348 YTTQVTED
-355 EAPTAGITNSA
+355 AVTAGITNSA

-373 YAPDRDN
+373 YAPDRDT

>member
-24 TSAFAADRNLG
+24 TSAFAADITIKELKKS
-35 NVTLA
+35 TK
-40 FLTETGSITVEQ
+40 TGSITVVQ

-71 YTLAQIGSLCE
+71 YTLTQIGSLCE
-82 ITYTGGYMTGYA
+82 ITYAGGYMTGYA
-94 VEQFVAQQ
+94 VEKSTAEK
-102 LGINGS
+102 LGIEDAAN
-108 DYTGSYGTETY
+108 YTGSYNGTNY
-119 YYIYTV
+119 CIYTSEATLEV
-125 KSALDKIQ
+125 LAKEIAELTTEDLKDKFSGSPTEKTDANGEAEFETLD
-133 EQLAA
+133 
-138 IEQSEWKGLVEGL
+138 
-151 TGSRKAS
+151 
-158 TDENGQVIFNDLPYG
+158 YG
-173 LYLIVQ
+173 LYLILQ

-194 SHLQTPMLVSVPGK
+194 SHLQTPMLVSVPG
-208 NEEKEV
+208 EEGEIV
-214 KVNVKTPLGYGELTK
+214 TVNVKTPLGYGELTK

-281 DVRSE
+281 DVRSK
-286 GLKLEKLESVT
+286 GLELEKLESVT

-303 YVEGIDYTRTE
+303 YVEGTDYTRTE

-336 QLGRAAGTLTVT
+336 RLGQAAGTLTVT

-395 YHSDWDV
+395 YRSEWDV
-402 ARSYTFGVHMTKYL
+402 ARSYTFGVHLTKYL

-469 FTILG
+469 FTVLG

>member
-24 TSAFAADRNLG
+24 TSAFADA
-35 NVTLA
+35 TA
-40 FLTETGSITVEQ
+40 IEIEKLTESTQKGSITVVQ

-71 YTLAQIGSLCE
+71 YTLTQIGSLCE

-94 VEQFVAQQ
+94 VEQSVAQQ

-151 TGSRKAS
+151 TGSQKAS
-158 TDENGQVIFNDLPYG
+158 TDEKGQAIFNDLPYG

-179 TDVSGAEYEGEPITL
+179 TDVSGAEYEDEPITL
-194 SHLQTPMLVSVPGK
+194 SHLQTPMLVSVPG
-208 NEEKEV
+208 EEGEIV
-214 KVNVKTPLGYGELTK
+214 TVNVKTPLGYGELTK

-281 DVRSE
+281 DVRSK
-286 GLKLEKLESVT
+286 GLELEKLESVT

-303 YVEGIDYTRTE
+303 YVEGTDYTRTE

-427 VTFALYRE
+427 VTFALYRK

-469 FTILG
+469 FTIRG

-496 DIALTLA
+496 DIVLTLA

-524 QQGNASVQDGT
+524 QQGNASVQDGI

>member
-24 TSAFAADRNLG
+24 TSAFADA
-35 NVTLA
+35 TA
-40 FLTETGSITVEQ
+40 IEIEKLTESTQKGSITVEQ

-82 ITYTGGYMTGYA
+82 ITYAGGYMTGYA
-94 VEQFVAQQ
+94 VK
-102 LGINGS
+102 LGIADATN
-108 DYTGSYGTETY
+108 YTGSYNAINY
-119 YYIYTV
+119 CIYT
-125 KSALDKIQ
+125 SQQSLEKIQ
-133 EQLAA
+133 DALEQT
-138 IEQSEWKGLVEGL
+138 EETQWKELVEGS
-151 TGSRKAS
+151 TNIKTTNEEGKA
-158 TDENGQVIFNDLPYG
+158 IFSDLPYG

-179 TDVSGAEYEGEPITL
+179 TDVSGAEYEDEPITL
-194 SHLQTPMLVSVPGK
+194 SHLQTPMLVSVPG
-208 NEEKEV
+208 EEGEIV
-214 KVNVKTPLGYGELTK
+214 TVNVKTPLGYGELTK
-229 SIVGVGDING
+229 SIVGVGDIDG

-256 YIRFRLAVQPP
+256 YIRFRLDVQPP

-281 DVRSE
+281 DVRSK

-303 YVEGIDYTRTE
+303 YVENTDYTRTE

-320 TRMLLTFTQ
+320 TRLLLTFTQ

-336 QLGRAAGTLTVT
+336 QLGRAAGTLTVV
-348 YTAQVTD
+348 YTTQVTED
-355 EAPTAGITNSA
+355 AVTAGITNSA

-373 YAPDRDN
+373 YAPDRDT

-395 YHSDWDV
+395 YHSEWDV

-447 SGDAY
+447 SGDTY

-464 SADGT
+464 SADGS

-574 AVSRKKKG
+574 AVSRKKKR

>member
-24 TSAFAADRNLG
+24 TSAFADATAIEIG
-35 NVTLA
+35 K
-40 FLTETGSITVEQ
+40 LTESTQKGSITVEQ

-82 ITYTGGYMTGYA
+82 ITYAGGYMTGYA
-94 VEQFVAQQ
+94 VEEQSIAEK
-102 LGINGS
+102 LGIEDTA
-108 DYTGSYGTETY
+108 DYTRSYNRTDY
-119 YYIYTV
+119 CIYTNAATLE
-125 KSALDKIQ
+125 ALAKEIAKLETEDLQGQFPSGQTQKTN
-133 EQLAA
+133 A
-138 IEQSEWKGLVEGL
+138 
-151 TGSRKAS
+151 
-158 TDENGQVIFNDLPYG
+158 NGEAKFETLEYG
-173 LYLIVQ
+173 LYLILQ
-179 TDVSGAEYEGEPITL
+179 TDVSGAKYEDKPITL
-194 SHLQTPMLVSVPGK
+194 SHLQTPMLISVPGK

-229 SIVGVGDING
+229 SIVGIGDIDG

-245 DSATEVTGPGD
+245 DSNTEVTGPGD

-281 DVRSE
+281 DVRSK
-286 GLKLEKLESVT
+286 GLELEKLESVT

-303 YVEGIDYTRTE
+303 YVEGTDYTRTE

-336 QLGRAAGTLTVT
+336 RLGQAAGTLTVT

-402 ARSYTFGVHMTKYL
+402 ARSYTFGVHLTKYL

-452 QVALQGSNELSV
+452 QVVLQGSNELSI

-524 QQGNASVQDGT
+524 QQGNASVQDGI

>member
-24 TSAFAADRNLG
+24 TSAFADA
-35 NVTLA
+35 TA
-40 FLTETGSITVEQ
+40 IEIEKLTESTQKGSITVEQ

-94 VEQFVAQQ
+94 VEQPTAEK
-102 LGINGS
+102 LGIEDATN
-108 DYTGSYGTETY
+108 YTGSYNAVNY
-119 YYIYTV
+119 CIYT
-125 KSALDKIQ
+125 SQQSLEKIQ
-133 EQLAA
+133 DALEQT
-138 IEQSEWKGLVEGL
+138 EETQWKELVEGA
-151 TGSRKAS
+151 TNIKTTNEEGKA
-158 TDENGQVIFNDLPYG
+158 IFSDLPYG

-179 TDVSGAEYEGEPITL
+179 TDVSGAKYEDKPITL

-208 NEEKEV
+208 NEENEV

-229 SIVGVGDING
+229 SIVGVGDIDG

-245 DSATEVTGPGD
+245 DSNTEVTGPGD
-256 YIRFRLAVQPP
+256 YIRFRLDVQPP
-267 RLSSGDTLDHFVIE
+267 RLSSGDTLDHFVVE

-303 YVEGIDYTRTE
+303 YVENTDYTRTE
-314 ETVADG
+314 ETVADD

-336 QLGRAAGTLTVT
+336 QLGRAAGTLTVV
-348 YTAQVTD
+348 YTTQVTED
-355 EAPTAGITNSA
+355 AVTAGITNSA

-373 YAPDRDN
+373 YAPDRDT

-524 QQGNASVQDGT
+524 QQGNASVQDGI

-574 AVSRKKKG
+574 AVSRKKKR